1 MLPPYHRQLVLP
13 TVQAF
18 LPPAQAQ
25 LVQRQQLQ
33 WQQLQQPAAEHATG
47 QPAEPPAAE
56 HATHAMPRPAAPPP
70 PVLLGASFFFALLNH
85 TLGCQIEGPCRAPAC
100 ARAAAPPSPCLSRTG
115 LVVGAWTQPC
125 SLELQWD
132 ALLVVVVGKAL
143 QVVVVV
149 GKALQVG
156 LRASQVVVGKALQV
170 GQRASQVVVVV
181 VGTAQ
186 PLRLRSRR

>member
-56 HATHAMPRPAAPPP
+56 HVM
-70 PVLLGASFFFALLNH
+70 
-85 TLGCQIEGPCRAPAC
+85 PCR
-100 ARAAAPPSPCLSRTG
+100 G
-115 LVVGAWTQPC
+115 L
-125 SLELQWD
+125 
-132 ALLVVVVGKAL
+132 
-143 QVVVVV
+143 
-149 GKALQVG
+149 
-156 LRASQVVVGKALQV
+156 
-170 GQRASQVVVVV
+170 
-181 VGTAQ
+181 
-186 PLRLRSRR
+186 LRLLLLCFLALPFSSHF